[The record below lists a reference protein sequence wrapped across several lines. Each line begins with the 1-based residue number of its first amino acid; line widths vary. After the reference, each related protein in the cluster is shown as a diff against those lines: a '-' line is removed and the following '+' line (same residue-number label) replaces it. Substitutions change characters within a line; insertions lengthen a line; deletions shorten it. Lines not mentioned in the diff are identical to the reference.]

1 MKRGSASLGKIMAG
15 FFVFVL
21 LVLLPFALRLPE
33 PQALRIDQAL
43 FALNGAEPKP
53 VTLPHSW
60 ARDIPVGPA
69 EGEYRM
75 TLTLPTEADRPQF
88 LLIPLTRLDT
98 QVELNGQ
105 KLDILRANAWASP
118 LVNAANLVRV
128 PDGAAHA
135 GENTLSIR
143 LQRMDGFRPG
153 YLSSVYAGDS
163 AHILSNY
170 QLRAFLADQ
179 LRIIILALPAM
190 LTIGVAGLY
199 LIRRHDHIYG
209 WFFLLGTGGLLVNL
223 VDLGPFHLFPD
234 PVRAM
239 LAVAFTNFT
248 SVAVFGTAL
257 ATAGHPRPRW
267 LLPLA
272 VLCPAISFTALSF
285 SQRFMPLG
293 ALTGFVTLIWLFAA
307 IIVLVREF
315 RSTRNVEHAV
325 LAAALALLIW
335 YGLVDIATISGIH
348 DRGFLLLPY
357 PQALLITAVAF
368 ILFRRLAI
376 SMNGLDTANGTLRAK
391 LLERELELAEAHAQ
405 ERALAAGMAREQER
419 QRLMRDLHDGL
430 SGHIV
435 SIIALAERQEESD
448 IEQAAREALD
458 DLRLVIQSLDIGSEE
473 VPVILAYF
481 RERATPQLRRLG
493 IGFDW
498 SMERMP
504 AIAGVSPSHALA
516 LLRILQEAVT
526 NAVKHGPA
534 RRIAI
539 TGEPAGEGMAIITVD
554 NDGRDMSIQDNGNG
568 LRNMRQR
575 AASLG
580 GNLMIASRPNGMRL
594 TLELPRKLPASGS
607 YVDTEAGRLTA
618 GSDRASPI
626 RPFPPTST
634 SSSEGAT

>member
-1 MKRGSASLGKIMAG
+1 MRSVSIGKMMAG
-15 FFVFVL
+15 LFILVL
-21 LVLLPFALRLPE
+21 LMLLPFALRLPE
-33 PQALRIDQAL
+33 PQALRIDQA
-43 FALNGAEPKP
+43 FFSLNGAKSKQ

-60 ARDIPVGPA
+60 ARDIPIGPA
-69 EGEYRM
+69 EGEYKM
-75 TLTLPTEADRPQF
+75 TLTVPSEADGPQF

-98 QVELNGQ
+98 QVELNGH

-118 LVNAANLVRV
+118 LVNAANLARL
-128 PDGAAHA
+128 PDGTMHV

-143 LQRMDGFRPG
+143 LQRKDGFRPG
-153 YLSSVYAGDS
+153 YLSTIYVGDG

-199 LIRRHDHIYG
+199 LIRRHDRIYG

-234 PVRAM
+234 PVRAI
-239 LAVAFTNFT
+239 LTIALTNFT
-248 SVAVFGTAL
+248 SMTVFGTAL
-257 ATAGHPRPRW
+257 ATAGRPRPRW
-267 LLPLA
+267 LLPFA
-272 VLCPAISFTALSF
+272 FVCPAIAFTALFMSH
-285 SQRFMPLG
+285 RFMPLG
-293 ALTGFVTLIWLFAA
+293 AFVGLVTLMWLFAA
-307 IIVLVREF
+307 IMVLVRDF
-315 RSTRNVEHAV
+315 RSTRNVEHAI
-325 LAAALALLIW
+325 LAASLALLIW

-376 SMNGLDTANGTLRAK
+376 SMNGLDTANETLRAK
-391 LLERELELAEAHAQ
+391 IDEREAELAEAHAQ
-405 ERALAAGMAREQER
+405 ERALTAGMAREQER

-473 VPVILAYF
+473 IPVILAYF
-481 RERATPQLRRLG
+481 RERITPQLRRLG
-493 IGFDW
+493 IRFDW

-504 AIAGVSPSHALA
+504 AITGVSPSHALS

-539 TGEPAGEGMAIITVD
+539 TGEPTDKGTAVIMVD
-554 NDGRDMSIQDNGNG
+554 NDGRDMLNHNNGNG

-580 GNLMIASRPNGMRL
+580 GNLMIAPRPNGMRL
-594 TLELPRKLPASGS
+594 TLELPPHLPASGS
-607 YVDTEAGRLTA
+607 
-618 GSDRASPI
+618 
-626 RPFPPTST
+626 
-634 SSSEGAT
+634 